1 MQLSV
6 LQSRDSRLQASKL
19 SRLAKPFATSAS
31 FGIPPLSSGVANAVN
46 AVVLRLSCVLLPK
59 SVRLANGSYFIAPN
73 VQNMNFY
80 AILQPAKIQLLLA
93 NLSDSSKNAE
103 KLENLST
110 SLSNRYLISSTVDLF
125 ENIFFI
131 V

>member
-1 MQLSV
+1 MPIV
-6 LQSRDSRLQASKL
+6 KL
-19 SRLAKPFATSAS
+19 FRLAKPFATSAS
-31 FGIPPLSSGVANAVN
+31 FGIPPLSSDVANAVN
-46 AVVLRLSCVLLPK
+46 AVALRLNCTLLPR

>member
-1 MQLSV
+1 M
-6 LQSRDSRLQASKL
+6 QASKL